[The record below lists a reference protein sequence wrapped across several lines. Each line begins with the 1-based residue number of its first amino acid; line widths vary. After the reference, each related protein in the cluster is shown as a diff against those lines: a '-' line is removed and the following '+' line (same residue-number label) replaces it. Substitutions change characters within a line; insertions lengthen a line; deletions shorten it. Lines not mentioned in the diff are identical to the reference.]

1 MTTDGKKYYYISY
14 SSDSDDFGHLMELH
28 TTIGTCDEYDSDGPY
43 FNEQGGEIGVFSVET
58 FDEVKKW
65 LAEGGV
71 KWNGAEFEL
80 NYSGLCD
87 ADRKTLDE
95 YVASLTHEE
104 DERSQF
110 DTDFATDADYADGF
124 IESDG
129 ARLERESGI
138 PDPVDDEY
146 DEPDGDE
153 DTDDKEME

>member
-1 MTTDGKKYYYISY
+1 MTTDGKAYYYISY

-28 TTIGTCDEYDSDGPY
+28 TTIGTCDEYVSDGPY

-58 FDEVKKW
+58 FDEVKKH
-65 LAEGGV
+65 LVDGGV

-104 DERSQF
+104 DKR
-110 DTDFATDADYADGF
+110 
-124 IESDG
+124 
-129 ARLERESGI
+129 
-138 PDPVDDEY
+138 
-146 DEPDGDE
+146 
-153 DTDDKEME
+153 